1 MGGGCSAP
9 SVSSSTGVLP
19 EDEVPVFKV
28 VLIGDPESG
37 KSSVFLRYTK
47 NQFDY
52 SYQPTTSVNIANVV
66 RKVNVPDHVVVS
78 VTLWDLPGRE
88 DVDLRRSYYKD
99 IDAAIVVVDL
109 TDKQSIELAGSW
121 KQDIL
126 NNTLLTQDVSESSSD
141 GKENTSPNMARNVP
155 VLLLG
160 NKYDQIVK
168 REREKSADEGEV
180 DIVKE
185 PPVEVQELERVA
197 ELHGFVGSV
206 LVSAKESDNS
216 VHRAMQSLVRHLLE
230 RKLQQ
235 RLAKKK
241 GGSKQGQRKKRKAS
255 QDTDSFV
262 PLEEVGL
269 QEIDDLL
276 HQCNPPLKQLTQCSG
291 ALEKSLEQFRRACV
305 QTGMVSSAT
314 GSLEDCICGV
324 RDRLGEGNS
333 LEAVDDG
340 GFLQLVVKGEGDVL
354 EEVTETL
361 QVFHTQVVV
370 SSKAVLQQ
378 CPPASTMLADLDAK
392 VAAKAEAIWDTA
404 KQAGKTAKEVKQAQA
419 TITHNRACLAQARTS
434 GAQSLKTV
442 DSSYQKIKAALL
454 W

>member
-9 SVSSSTGVLP
+9 SASSTAGVLP

-28 VLIGDPESG
+28 VLIGDPEAG

-126 NNTLLTQDVSESSSD
+126 NNTLLTQDTSETSSD
-141 GKENTSPNMARNVP
+141 GKENTPPNMARHVP

-160 NKYDQIVK
+160 NKYDEIVK
-168 REREKSADEGEV
+168 REREKADDEGEA

-241 GGSKQGQRKKRKAS
+241 GGNKQSQRKKRKAS
-255 QDTDSFV
+255 QDTDSFA

-276 HQCNPPLKQLTQCSG
+276 HQCNPPLKKLTQCSS

-305 QTGMVSSAT
+305 QTGMVTVTTA
-314 GSLEDCICGV
+314 SLEDCICGV
-324 RDRLGEGNS
+324 RDKLGEGNS

-340 GFLQLVVKGEGDVL
+340 GFLQLVVKGEGEVL

-370 SSKAVLQQ
+370 SSKAVLQH
-378 CPPASTMLADLDAK
+378 CPAAGTMLADLDAK
-392 VAAKAEAIWDTA
+392 VAAKADAIWDTA

-419 TITHNRACLAQARTS
+419 TITRNRACIAQAQTS

>member
-28 VLIGDPESG
+28 VLIGDPEVG

-109 TDKQSIELAGSW
+109 MDKQSIELAGSW

-141 GKENTSPNMARNVP
+141 GKENTSPNKARNVP

-160 NKYDQIVK
+160 NKYDQILK
-168 REREKSADEGEV
+168 REREKADDEGEV
-180 DIVKE
+180 DVVKDS
-185 PPVEVQELERVA
+185 PAEVQELERVA

-235 RLAKKK
+235 KLAKKK
-241 GGSKQGQRKKRKAS
+241 GGNKQSQRKKRKAS
-255 QDTDSFV
+255 QDMDNLA

-276 HQCNPPLKQLTQCSG
+276 HQCNPPLKKLTQCSG
-291 ALEKSLEQFRRACV
+291 ALEKSLDQFRRTCV
-305 QTGMVSSAT
+305 QTGIVTAAT
-314 GSLEDCICGV
+314 ASLEDCICGV
-324 RDRLGEGNS
+324 RDKLGEGNS

-340 GFLQLVVKGEGDVL
+340 GFLQLVVKGEGEVL

-361 QVFHTQVVV
+361 QVFNTQVVV
-370 SSKAVLQQ
+370 SSKAVLQH
-378 CPPASTMLADLDAK
+378 CPAASTMLADLDTK
-392 VAAKAEAIWDTA
+392 VSAKADTIWDTA
-404 KQAGKTAKEVKQAQA
+404 KQAGKTAREVKQVQA
-419 TITHNRACLAQARTS
+419 TITRNRACIAQARTG

>member
-1 MGGGCSAP
+1 MTSRQL
-9 SVSSSTGVLP
+9 GVLP

-28 VLIGDPESG
+28 VLIGDPEVG

-109 TDKQSIELAGSW
+109 MDKQSIELAGSW

-141 GKENTSPNMARNVP
+141 GKENTSPNKARNVP

-160 NKYDQIVK
+160 NKYDQILK
-168 REREKSADEGEV
+168 REREKADHEGEV
-180 DIVKE
+180 DVVKDS
-185 PPVEVQELERVA
+185 PAEVQELERVA

-235 RLAKKK
+235 KLAKKK
-241 GGSKQGQRKKRKAS
+241 GGNKQSQRKKRKAS
-255 QDTDSFV
+255 QDTDSFAT
-262 PLEEVGL
+262 LEEVGL
-269 QEIDDLL
+269 EEIDDLL
-276 HQCNPPLKQLTQCSG
+276 HQCNPPLKKLTQCSS
-291 ALEKSLEQFRRACV
+291 ALEKSLDQFRRTCV
-305 QTGMVSSAT
+305 QTGMVTAAT
-314 GSLEDCICGV
+314 ASLEDCICGV
-324 RDRLGEGNS
+324 RDKLGEGNS

-340 GFLQLVVKGEGDVL
+340 GFLQLVVKGEGEVL

-361 QVFHTQVVV
+361 QVFNTQVVV
-370 SSKAVLQQ
+370 SSKAVLQH
-378 CPPASTMLADLDAK
+378 CPAASTMLTDLDTK
-392 VAAKAEAIWDTA
+392 VSAKADAIWDTA
-404 KQAGKTAKEVKQAQA
+404 KQAGKTAREVKQAQA
-419 TITHNRACLAQARTS
+419 TITRNRACIAQARTG